1 MALVIN
7 KIKSFR
13 WSVEFEYPDDDEIV
27 QVKFKAIFKRMPQKY
42 ITKMAKLATPKIDKN
57 GKEIMSDFDP
67 SPMANEILI
76 GWEEVNQ
83 EDANGV
89 EVPLEFNKENK
100 EAFLEIPM
108 MTSFLVMSY
117 YEGITGNKIKNY
129 KGQLNT

>member
-13 WSVEFEYPDDDEIV
+13 WSVEFEYPDDDEFV

-57 GKEIMSDFDP
+57 GKEIPSDFDP
-67 SPMANEILI
+67 TPMASEILV
-76 GWEEVNQ
+76 GWEDVNQ
-83 EDANGV
+83 EDDNGV

-117 YEGITGNKIKNY
+117 YEGITGNKLKNY
-129 KGQLNT
+129 KGQ

>member
-42 ITKMAKLATPKIDKN
+42 ITKMAKLAAVKIDKN
-57 GKEIMSDFDP
+57 GKEIPSDFDP

-83 EDANGV
+83 EDENGV

-117 YEGITGNKIKNY
+117 YEGITGNKLKNLQ
-129 KGQLNT
+129 GQ

>member
-42 ITKMAKLATPKIDKN
+42 ITKMAKLAQPKLDKDGN
-57 GKEIMSDFDP
+57 ELPSDFDP
-67 SPMANEILI
+67 TPMANEILI

-83 EDANGV
+83 ENADGV

-100 EAFLEIPM
+100 DAFIEITM
-108 MTSFLVMSY
+108 MTSYLVM
-117 YEGITGNKIKNY
+117 
-129 KGQLNT
+129 

>member
-1 MALVIN
+1 MALIIN
-7 KIKSFR
+7 KVKSFK
-13 WSVEFEYPDDDEIV
+13 WTVDYEYPDDDDFVE
-27 QVKFKAIFKRMPQKY
+27 VKFKAIFKRMPQKY
-42 ITKMAKLATPKIDKN
+42 ITKMAKLAAVKIDKN
-57 GKEIMSDFDP
+57 GKEIPSDFDP

-83 EDANGV
+83 EDENGV

-117 YEGITGNKIKNY
+117 YEGITGNKLKNLQ
-129 KGQLNT
+129 GQ

>member
-13 WSVEFEYPDDDEIV
+13 WSVEFEYPDDDEFV

-57 GKEIMSDFDP
+57 GQEIPSDFDP
-67 SPMANEILI
+67 STMADEILI

-83 EDANGV
+83 EDENGE

-100 EAFLEIPM
+100 EAFLQIPM

-117 YEGITGNKIKNY
+117 YEGITGNKLKNS
-129 KGQLNT
+129 KGQ

>member
-27 QVKFKAIFKRMPQKY
+27 QVKFKAIFKRMPQKFLNE
-42 ITKMAKLATPKIDKN
+42 MAKKATPKTDKN
-57 GKEIMSDFDP
+57 GNEMPMDFDP
-67 SPMANEILI
+67 AELCEKVVI
-76 GWEEVNQ
+76 GWEDVKITNDQGEE
-83 EDANGV
+83 ED
-89 EVPLEFNKENK
+89 VPFNKENK

-117 YEGITGNKIKNY
+117 YEGITGNKLKNLQ
-129 KGQLNT
+129 GQ